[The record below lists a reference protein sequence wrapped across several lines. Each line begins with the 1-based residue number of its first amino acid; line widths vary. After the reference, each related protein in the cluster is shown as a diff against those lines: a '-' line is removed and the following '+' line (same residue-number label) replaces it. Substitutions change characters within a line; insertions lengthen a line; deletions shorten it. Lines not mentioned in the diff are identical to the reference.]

1 MFRSLKF
8 LSPKC
13 QELRN
18 SRKWVIRYHARLPRS
33 KLRGPGAHPVRG
45 RNHVWFLPCRE
56 APLCGI
62 RLQCACNRFK
72 KRSSFRGD
80 RFAPGRRVAKGGVRV
95 HHRVPGAFGTVISR
109 PHAPAS
115 RADELEQGAGFA
127 DACPATQAWGEDD
140 FRPANLTG
148 PDFGLHA
155 GFSFSDPGIPAR
167 PVPHGRFPAGHPH
180 GSPRFPLVQTA
191 LAFFS
196 LPGFLPS

>member
-1 MFRSLKF
+1 MMLAYPAGS
-8 LSPKC
+8 C
-13 QELRN
+13 
-18 SRKWVIRYHARLPRS
+18 
-33 KLRGPGAHPVRG
+33 GDRG
-45 RNHVWFLPCRE
+45 RIPSGGAIMSGSFLAGKPRCAESGFNARE
-56 APLCGI
+56 I
-62 RLQCACNRFK
+62 VFK
-72 KRSSFRGD
+72 KRASFRGD
-80 RFAPGRRVAKGGVRV
+80 RIAPGRRVAKGGFRV